1 MGKRKKAFEESLQ
14 LNQKTYDY
22 WMRRLTELAVNTIEW
37 TGLPDTIDTRYLEM
51 ILCNKGLAVFFKDQ
65 ELDQYLA
72 LNVMISDK
80 WNVYNIPTG
89 REAYAVNGYHNKLDI
104 SNSVIIFNN
113 YLHTPT
119 IIDLEIYARKLY
131 EVDRAI
137 DVNIIG
143 QKTPHIVKCSE
154 NQRLV
159 LENLF
164 MNYQGNIPFIF
175 GDKSMNF
182 ENLDTIDITTP
193 YVTDKLQIARRQI
206 FNDALTYLGIENNS
220 NEKAERMVTNESLS
234 NLGAIEAARKTR
246 LNARQQACDL
256 INKMFGLNVSVKYR
270 VPLTTEIARTE
281 IEMENPEKEVKE
293 NGTLYNGS

>member
-1 MGKRKKAFEESLQ
+1 MGKRKKAFEESFQ

-37 TGLPDTIDTRYLEM
+37 AGLPDTIDTRYLEM
-51 ILCNKGLAVFFKDQ
+51 ILCNKGMAVFFKDQ
-65 ELDQYLA
+65 ELEQYLA

-182 ENLDTIDITTP
+182 ENLDTIDIATP

-234 NLGAIEAARKTR
+234 NLGAIEAARQTR

-270 VPLTTEIARTE
+270 VPLTSELARDET
-281 IEMENPEKEVKE
+281 ENPEK
-293 NGTLYNGS
+293 GG

>member
-22 WMRRLTELAVNTIEW
+22 WMRRLTELAVSTIEW

-220 NEKAERMVTNESLS
+220 NEKAERMVTNESIS

-256 INKMFGLNVSVKYR
+256 INKMFGLNVSVRYR
-270 VPLTTEIARTE
+270 VPLTSEIARL
-281 IEMENPEKEVKE
+281 EMENPEKEVKE

>member
-51 ILCNKGLAVFFKDQ
+51 ILCNKGLALFFKDQ

-113 YLHTPT
+113 YLRTPT

-270 VPLTTEIARTE
+270 TPLTSEITRHE
-281 IEMENPEKEVKE
+281 IEMENQEKEVKE

>member
-220 NEKAERMVTNESLS
+220 NEKAERMVTNESIS

-270 VPLTTEIARTE
+270 VPLTTEIARAE

-293 NGTLYNGS
+293 NGTLYNGG

>member
-270 VPLTTEIARTE
+270 VPLSTEIARL
-281 IEMENPEKEVKE
+281 EMENPEKEVKE

>member
-1 MGKRKKAFEESLQ
+1 MGKRKKAFEESFQ

-51 ILCNKGLAVFFKDQ
+51 ILCNKGMAVFFKDL

-164 MNYQGNIPFIF
+164 MNYRGNIPFIF

-182 ENLDTIDITTP
+182 ENLDTIDIATP

-220 NEKAERMVTNESLS
+220 NEKAERMVTNELLS
-234 NLGAIEAARKTR
+234 NHGAIEAARQTR
-246 LNARQQACDL
+246 LNARQQACGL

-270 VPLTTEIARTE
+270 VALTSELVRD
-281 IEMENPEKEVKE
+281 EMEILKKEVKE
-293 NGTLYNGS
+293 NGALYNGS

>member
-37 TGLPDTIDTRYLEM
+37 TDLPDTIDTRYLEM
-51 ILCNKGLAVFFKDQ
+51 ILCNKGMAVFFKDQ

-113 YLHTPT
+113 YLRTPT

-256 INKMFGLNVSVKYR
+256 INKMFGLNVSVRYR
-270 VPLTTEIARTE
+270 VPLTTEIARAE
-281 IEMENPEKEVKE
+281 IEMENTEKEVKE

>member
-113 YLHTPT
+113 YLHTPS

-246 LNARQQACDL
+246 LNARQQACNL
-256 INKMFGLNVSVKYR
+256 INKMFGLNVSVRYY
-270 VPLTTEIARTE
+270 VPLTTEIARL
-281 IEMENPEKEVKE
+281 EMENPEKEVKE

>member
-1 MGKRKKAFEESLQ
+1 MGKRKKAFEESFQ

-37 TGLPDTIDTRYLEM
+37 AGLPDTIDTRYLEM
-51 ILCNKGLAVFFKDQ
+51 ILCNKGMAVFFKDQ
-65 ELDQYLA
+65 ELEQYLA

-182 ENLDTIDITTP
+182 ENLDTIDIATP

-234 NLGAIEAARKTR
+234 NLGAIEAARQTR

-256 INKMFGLNVSVKYR
+256 INKMFGLNVSVKYH
-270 VPLTTEIARTE
+270 VPLTSELARDET
-281 IEMENPEKEVKE
+281 ENPEK
-293 NGTLYNGS
+293 GG

>member
-113 YLHTPT
+113 YLRTPT

-220 NEKAERMVTNESLS
+220 NEKAERMVTNESIS

-270 VPLTTEIARTE
+270 VPLTTEIARAE
-281 IEMENPEKEVKE
+281 IEMENTEKEVKE

>member
-220 NEKAERMVTNESLS
+220 NEKAERMVTNESIS

-246 LNARQQACDL
+246 LNARQQACAL

-270 VPLTTEIARTE
+270 VPLTTEIARAE

-293 NGTLYNGS
+293 NGTLYNGG

>member
-1 MGKRKKAFEESLQ
+1 MGKRKKAFEESFQ

-37 TGLPDTIDTRYLEM
+37 AGLPDTIDTRYLEM
-51 ILCNKGLAVFFKDQ
+51 ILCNKGMAVFFKDQ

-182 ENLDTIDITTP
+182 ENLDTIDIATP

-220 NEKAERMVTNESLS
+220 NEKAERMVTYESLS
-234 NLGAIEAARKTR
+234 NQGAIEVARQTR

-256 INKMFGLNVSVKYR
+256 INKMFGLNVSVKYH
-270 VPLTTEIARTE
+270 VPLTSELARD
-281 IEMENPEKEVKE
+281 EMENPEK
-293 NGTLYNGS
+293 GG

>member
-22 WMRRLTELAVNTIEW
+22 WMRRLTELAVNMIEW

-220 NEKAERMVTNESLS
+220 NEKAERMVINESLS

-270 VPLTTEIARTE
+270 VPLSTEIARL
-281 IEMENPEKEVKE
+281 EMENPEKEVKE

>member
-22 WMRRLTELAVNTIEW
+22 WMRRLTELTVNTIEW
-37 TGLPDTIDTRYLEM
+37 TGLPDTIDTRFLEM
-51 ILCNKGLAVFFKDQ
+51 ILCNKGMAVFFKDQ

-80 WNVYNIPTG
+80 WDVYNIPTG

-220 NEKAERMVTNESLS
+220 NEKAERMITNESLT
-234 NLGAIEAARKTR
+234 NLGAIEAARETR
-246 LNARQQACDL
+246 LNARQQACAL

-270 VPLTTEIARTE
+270 VPLTTEITKLE
-281 IEMENPEKEVKE
+281 NEMEKEVKE

>member
-1 MGKRKKAFEESLQ
+1 MGKRKKAFEESFQ

-51 ILCNKGLAVFFKDQ
+51 ILCNKGMAVFFKDL

-182 ENLDTIDITTP
+182 ENLDTIDIATP

-234 NLGAIEAARKTR
+234 NQGAIEAARQTR
-246 LNARQQACDL
+246 LNARQQACGL

-270 VPLTTEIARTE
+270 VALTSELARD
-281 IEMENPEKEVKE
+281 EMEIWKKEVKE
-293 NGTLYNGS
+293 NGALYNGS

>member
-37 TGLPDTIDTRYLEM
+37 TDLPDTIDTRYLEM

-246 LNARQQACDL
+246 LNARQQACAL

-270 VPLTTEIARTE
+270 VPLTTEIARAE